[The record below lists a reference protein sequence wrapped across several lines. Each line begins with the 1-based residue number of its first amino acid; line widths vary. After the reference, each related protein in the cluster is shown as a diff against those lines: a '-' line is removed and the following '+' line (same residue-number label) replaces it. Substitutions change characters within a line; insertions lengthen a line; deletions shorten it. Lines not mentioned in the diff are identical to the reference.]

1 MKGEYYMMTV
11 RDYMLRYNGL
21 TQEEKKK
28 QIIGNEKLVVKE
40 NNRILAKIGDDL
52 IEFGKLGH

>member
-1 MKGEYYMMTV
+1 MMTV